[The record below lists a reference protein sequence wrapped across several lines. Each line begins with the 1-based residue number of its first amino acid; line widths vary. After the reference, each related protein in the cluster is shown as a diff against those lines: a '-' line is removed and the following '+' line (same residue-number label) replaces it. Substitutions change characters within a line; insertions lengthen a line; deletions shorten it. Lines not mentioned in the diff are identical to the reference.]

1 MSEPENRLSNVQA
14 ENTQL
19 RRAVEELSI
28 LNELASA
35 IGASRDVES
44 VIQAIIRRSIS
55 AVRAEQ
61 AVVTLVGD
69 EVSDPTQ
76 TLVRTMS
83 SSGDSVALSPD
94 QSLLGYM
101 YLHKRPLVVN
111 TPREDDRFR
120 GVRWKDSVRSILCV
134 PMVAQGRLTGI
145 LTLYNKKRSD
155 TGFTHEDQRLIAI
168 LAAQSA
174 QVVESARLY
183 EEERQLLEMRQE
195 VRLAHEIQA
204 NLLPSSPP
212 TLPGFDLS
220 GVSLPA
226 KEVGGDFF
234 DYIHMDDGRLAVTVG
249 DVSGKGVPAALL
261 MATAQATLRGQVV
274 TGTSASESLAN
285 TNRLLCQAARKG
297 TFVTL
302 FLGML
307 DPESAMVSYAN
318 AGHNR
323 PFVVGADGTVEILT
337 TGSLVLGFLPTHTY
351 ELAERV
357 LAPGE
362 TLVIYSDGV
371 TEAMNSDGEQF
382 EEDPLYKLAQDHH
395 AKGPRVLIDEVIRQV
410 QKFAG
415 GRAQSDD
422 ITVLV
427 VRRLPE

>member
-1 MSEPENRLSNVQA
+1 MPDAAANVDHIQA
-14 ENTQL
+14 ENEQL

-28 LNELASA
+28 LNELAAA
-35 IGASRDVES
+35 IAASRDVQT
-44 VIQAIIRRSIS
+44 VIQTIIRRSVS

-61 AVVTLVGD
+61 GVVTLVGD
-69 EVSDPTQ
+69 EASDPTQ
-76 TLVRTMS
+76 TLVRTMA

-94 QSLLGYM
+94 QTLLGWM
-101 YLHKRPLVVN
+101 YLNKRPLMIN
-111 TPREDDRFR
+111 TPREDSRFR
-120 GVRWKDSVRSILCV
+120 GVQWPETVRSILCV
-134 PMVAQGRLTGI
+134 PLVAQGHMTGI
-145 LTLYNKKRSD
+145 LTLYNKKRTDS
-155 TGFTHEDQRLIAI
+155 GFTPEDQRLVAI

-183 EEERQLLEMRQE
+183 EEERLLVEMRQE
-195 VRLAHEIQA
+195 VGLAHEIQA

-212 TLPGFDLS
+212 SIEGFEFA

-234 DYIHMDDGRLAVTVG
+234 DYIDMEDGRLAVAVG

-274 TGTSASESLAN
+274 GGTTASDSLAK
-285 TNRLLCQAARKG
+285 TNRLLCQVARKG

-302 FLGML
+302 FLGMI
-307 DPESAMVSYAN
+307 DKNSGEVTFAN

-323 PFVVGADGTVEILT
+323 PFVVRPDGTMEILT
-337 TGSLVLGFLPTHTY
+337 TGSLVLGFLASHQY
-351 ELAERV
+351 ELAEYT

-362 TLVIYSDGV
+362 TLIIYSDGV
-371 TEAMNSDGEQF
+371 TEAMNPDGGQF
-382 EEDPLYKLAQDHH
+382 EEDRLYKLALSHQSE
-395 AKGPRVLIDEVIRQV
+395 GPRGLIDEIIRQV
-410 QKFAG
+410 QSFAT

-427 VRRLPE
+427 VRRA